1 MQIGDEFTPKE
12 EGQWVDGYHGA
23 LYNVTDNAIRLCN
36 PSTQWVVATNG
47 DNLYGRGFVSKIL
60 EVARDE
66 TDIVS
71 FDFYSRY
78 QKPTMPSCDRF
89 TLAFNKGRN
98 CKRNTLKWCQTDLG
112 SVAIRRKKFID
123 EERYF
128 GMLDNEGYGLDES
141 HNDGLLFGELLE
153 DGWNVV
159 KIEGECLFVH
169 NPSIQSCAWRGWV
182 WDDSNITW
190 TGGGE
195 CIDPHD
201 AHERVKADPLLEMVQ
216 IEVSHAANYQDQFL
230 NANESLSN
238 VSCIRRVDYISGDVW
253 GDTCNWF
260 PKGCTDEEDFD
271 MYEKGVRLFRTDPS
285 VVHTEL

>member
-1 MQIGDEFTPKE
+1 M
-12 EGQWVDGYHGA
+12 DGYHGA
-23 LYNVTDNAIRLCN
+23 LYNVTDNAIRLCS
-36 PSTQWVVATNG
+36 PKAKWVIATNG
-47 DNLYGRGFVSKIL
+47 DNLYGRGFISRIL
-60 EVARDE
+60 EAARED
-66 TDIVS
+66 TDIIS

-89 TLAFNKGRN
+89 TPAFNKGRN

-112 SVAIRRKKFID
+112 SVAIRIKKLVE

-128 GMLDNEGYGLDES
+128 GMLDNDGYRLDES

-159 KIEGECLFVH
+159 KVEGECLFVH

-195 CIDPHD
+195 CIDPQD
-201 AHERVKADPLLEMVQ
+201 AEERVKADSMLEIVQ
-216 IEVSHAANYQDQFL
+216 IEVSHSVNYKDQFMD
-230 NANESLSN
+230 AKESLSN
-238 VSCIRRVDYISGDVW
+238 VRCIRRVDYMSWNVW
-253 GDTCNWF
+253 GDTCQWF
-260 PKGCTDEEDFD
+260 PEGCTDKEDIA
-271 MYEKGVRLFRTDPS
+271 MYKKGVALYHS
-285 VVHTEL
+285 SIHNEL